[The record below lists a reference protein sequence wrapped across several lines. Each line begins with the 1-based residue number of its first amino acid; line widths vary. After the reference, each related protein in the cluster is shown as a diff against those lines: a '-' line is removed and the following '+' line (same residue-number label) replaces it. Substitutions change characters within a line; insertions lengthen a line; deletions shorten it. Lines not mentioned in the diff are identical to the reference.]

1 MFRRVIAFLLLC
13 LAVVPFLVFAGGI
26 QLYSPGPLFFRQ
38 RRVGLNGRVFMMW
51 KLRTMVPRAEEV
63 LQRLVARD
71 HAVAREWAAFGR
83 LEKDP
88 RIAGPFGR
96 WARKFSVD
104 ELPQLLNVLTGDM
117 GFVGPRPILPQ
128 QTAELPQAMLH
139 VRQSV
144 LPGLTG
150 LWQVKGRSET
160 TLEDMM
166 HWDCIYVARQSLG
179 FKLYILAL
187 TVPAVLRAR
196 GAY

>member
-1 MFRRVIAFLLLC
+1 M
-13 LAVVPFLVFAGGI
+13 
-26 QLYSPGPLFFRQ
+26 
-38 RRVGLNGRVFMMW
+38 
-51 KLRTMVPRAEEV
+51 
-63 LQRLVARD
+63 
-71 HAVAREWAAFGR
+71 
-83 LEKDP
+83 
-88 RIAGPFGR
+88 GR

-104 ELPQLLNVLTGDM
+104 ELPQLLNVLAGDM

-128 QTAELPQAMLH
+128 QAAELPAEMKS

-144 LPGLTG
+144 QPGLTG

-160 TLEDMM
+160 TLEEMM
-166 HWDCIYVARQSLG
+166 RWDCLYVARQSLA